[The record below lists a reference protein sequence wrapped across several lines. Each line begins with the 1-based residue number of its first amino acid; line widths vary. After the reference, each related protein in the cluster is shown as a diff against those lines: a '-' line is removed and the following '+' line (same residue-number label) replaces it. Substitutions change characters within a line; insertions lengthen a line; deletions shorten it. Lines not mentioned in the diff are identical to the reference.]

1 MWSVGHA
8 ECPID
13 HASIDPAAA
22 VVGRRSSVVVG
33 RRRART
39 MSPWFAPCVPCG
51 RGGRARALERA
62 RARRR
67 TDAFTR
73 ALTPRAG
80 ESPGPLLK
88 RVMDEYGG
96 MHAGVAREAFESAFA
111 GAGGRG
117 GGDGDDARGRVLGR
131 FIALCDWP
139 RVERPRL
146 RETFRA
152 LADASEDGYWLPES
166 LDGGIVG
173 RLGHVEGLDLDHMSG
188 EQARAFF
195 VYAVT
200 QFDVVGGAPRCTFEE
215 FMMYF
220 MKERG
225 GDRVGGEL
233 GEAHALF
240 DGVKRM
246 GVVAWQYLEMFD
258 DPKLNAFSSETKWI
272 ERGARRDG
280 PRRGAV
286 VTQFAQDAEMM
297 TTAIRAARLNR
308 PREIERLVVEDGF
321 DVNARDAANKRQTLL
336 MIAAANGNKA
346 ACKKLLILGADACA
360 RDDTGR
366 TTVDVANDYNHFVL
380 AEYLNSHGVPT
391 AAQLDSGA
399 REFATIERAAFS
411 FPHDEDISARTAT
424 AASAPSV
431 PSPSSPSRSPSR
443 SRSRSWSPSRS
454 PSPRAWGDESELLT
468 PE

>member
-1 MWSVGHA
+1 MA
-8 ECPID
+8 E
-13 HASIDPAAA
+13 
-22 VVGRRSSVVVG
+22 
-33 RRRART
+33 
-39 MSPWFAPCVPCG
+39 
-51 RGGRARALERA
+51 
-62 RARRR
+62 
-67 TDAFTR
+67 AFTR

-96 MHAGVAREAFESAFA
+96 MHAGVAREAFERAFVGVSA
-111 GAGGRG
+111 RG
-117 GGDGDDARGRVLGR
+117 GGDGDDARGSVLGR

-152 LADASEDGYWLPES
+152 LADASEDGYWLPET
-166 LDGGIVG
+166 LDGAIVG
-173 RLGHVEGLDLDHMSG
+173 RLGRVEGLDLDHMSG

-225 GDRVGGEL
+225 GERVGGEL

-272 ERGARRDG
+272 ERGARRDD

-286 VTQFAQDAEMM
+286 VTQFAQDVEMM

-346 ACKKLLILGADACA
+346 ACKKLLVLGADACA

-366 TTVDVANDYNHFVL
+366 TAVDVANDYNHFVL

-424 AASAPSV
+424 AASAPPV
-431 PSPSSPSRSPSR
+431 PSALSPSR
-443 SRSRSWSPSRS
+443 SRSAS
-454 PSPRAWGDESELLT
+454 PSPSPSPSPLPWGDESELLT

>member
-1 MWSVGHA
+1 
-8 ECPID
+8 
-13 HASIDPAAA
+13 
-22 VVGRRSSVVVG
+22 
-33 RRRART
+33 
-39 MSPWFAPCVPCG
+39 MSPRCASCLPCG
-51 RGGRARALERA
+51 RARRARALERA
-62 RARRR
+62 RTTRRA
-67 TDAFTR
+67 DAFAR

-96 MHAGVAREAFESAFA
+96 MHTGVAREAFERAFA
-111 GAGGRG
+111 GARG
-117 GGDGDDARGRVLGR
+117 GGGGDDDARGRVLGR

-166 LDGGIVG
+166 LDGAVVG
-173 RLGHVEGLDLDHMSG
+173 RLGRVEGLDLDRMSG

-240 DGVKRM
+240 DGVKRV

-297 TTAIRAARLNR
+297 TIAIRAARLNR

-321 DVNARDAANKRQTLL
+321 DVNSRDAANKRQTLL

-346 ACKKLLILGADACA
+346 ACKKLLMLGADACA

-411 FPHDEDISARTAT
+411 LPLSLPRDEDTLGRTAT
-424 AASAPSV
+424 AASAPPV
-431 PSPSSPSRSPSR
+431 PSPSSPSRSR
-443 SRSRSWSPSRS
+443 SPSPSRS
-454 PSPRAWGDESELLT
+454 PPPQSSPPPRAWGDESELLT

>member
-1 MWSVGHA
+1 
-8 ECPID
+8 
-13 HASIDPAAA
+13 
-22 VVGRRSSVVVG
+22 
-33 RRRART
+33 
-39 MSPWFAPCVPCG
+39 
-51 RGGRARALERA
+51 
-62 RARRR
+62 
-67 TDAFTR
+67 
-73 ALTPRAG
+73 
-80 ESPGPLLK
+80 
-88 RVMDEYGG
+88 
-96 MHAGVAREAFESAFA
+96 
-111 GAGGRG
+111 
-117 GGDGDDARGRVLGR
+117 
-131 FIALCDWP
+131 
-139 RVERPRL
+139 
-146 RETFRA
+146 
-152 LADASEDGYWLPES
+152 
-166 LDGGIVG
+166 
-173 RLGHVEGLDLDHMSG
+173 LDLDRMSG

-240 DGVKRM
+240 DGVKRV

-297 TTAIRAARLNR
+297 TIAIRAARLNR

-321 DVNARDAANKRQTLL
+321 DVNSRDAANKRQTLL

-346 ACKKLLILGADACA
+346 ACKKLLMLGADACA

-411 FPHDEDISARTAT
+411 LPLSLPRDEDTLGRTAT
-424 AASAPSV
+424 AASAPPV
-431 PSPSSPSRSPSR
+431 PSPSSPSRSR
-443 SRSRSWSPSRS
+443 SPSPSRS
-454 PSPRAWGDESELLT
+454 PPPQSSPPPRAWGDESELLT